1 MEDSK
6 IHILLSYNTMKQ
18 KNIIYY
24 YSRYFIL

>member
-6 IHILLSYNTMKQ
+6 IHILLSYSTMKQ

-24 YSRYFIL
+24 SRYFIL